1 MLMFAID
8 KTAGVRAML
17 TGLVVCGMLG
27 FAAPASAAK
36 LGPYF
41 PVPNGFNLNGVAKDA
56 LLAIQEKWLQ
66 NGLDNL
72 NKAKKEADAALEK
85 AKADAQDQV
94 PALEQRV
101 KDLDKMIEDTKAEI
115 EIAANTS
122 PSFEVQAERKNKLL
136 ANVNQWINELNRL
149 ATEQMKIAIMSDG
162 MEAKAAENR
171 NFQLSE
177 QADNLEKIKHDTSIE
192 NWATNR

>member
-1 MLMFAID
+1 MFAIP
-8 KTAGVRAML
+8 TSAGIRAALAGLILCGVVGL
-17 TGLVVCGMLG
+17 T
-27 FAAPASAAK
+27 APAGAAK

-41 PVPNGFNLNGVAKDA
+41 PAPNGFNLNGVAKDA

-72 NKAKKEADAALEK
+72 NKAKKEADSALEK

-94 PALEQRV
+94 PALEEKV
-101 KDLDKMIEDTKAEI
+101 KGLDKMIEDTKAEI
-115 EIAANTS
+115 EIATNTS
-122 PSFEVQAERKNKLL
+122 ASFDIQVDRKNKLL
-136 ANVNQWINELNRL
+136 ANVNQWINELNHL

-162 MEAKAAENR
+162 MQAKAAENR

-177 QADNLEKIKHDTSIE
+177 QADNLEKAKHDTSIE

>member
-1 MLMFAID
+1 MIAITS
-8 KTAGVRAML
+8 TAGVRL
-17 TGLVVCGMLG
+17 TLAGIAICGMVG
-27 FAAPASAAK
+27 FAAPAAAAK

-41 PVPNGFNLNGVAKDA
+41 PVPNGFNLNGVPKDA
-56 LLAIQEKWLQ
+56 LLAIQEKWLT

-85 AKADAQDQV
+85 AKTDAADQV
-94 PALEQRV
+94 PALEQKG
-101 KDLDKMIEDTKAEI
+101 KDLDKMIEETKAEI
-115 EIAANTS
+115 EVATNTS
-122 PSFEVQAERKNKLL
+122 PSFDVQVERKNKLL

-177 QADNLEKIKHDTSIE
+177 QADNLEKTKHDTSIE